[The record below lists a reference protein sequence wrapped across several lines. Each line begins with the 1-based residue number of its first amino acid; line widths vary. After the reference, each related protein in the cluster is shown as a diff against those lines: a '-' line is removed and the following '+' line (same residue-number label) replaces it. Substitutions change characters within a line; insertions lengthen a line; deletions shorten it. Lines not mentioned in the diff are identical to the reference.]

1 MNLERIKKPVK
12 SGVARVPVVM
22 QMEAVECGAACLA
35 MILGYY
41 GRWISLEQ
49 ARDDC
54 GISRDGSSARDILR
68 AGRSYG
74 LEVNGFRQNTE
85 SFLKDSEFPCIAHW
99 ENNHF
104 IVVTGIKNKKVYIND
119 PSAGAVV
126 MPVSEFDKGYSGVC
140 LYFKPTEAFS
150 PGGKRGSVWGYVV
163 KTLKGGIGAI
173 LFSIVI
179 TAVMSVSGIANTW
192 FSKFFLDGL
201 LSGKEA
207 DKFPSFMAALLGVI
221 AVQVIFSGM
230 RDIYMLK
237 IEGRLSV
244 FGNASYIWKVLRLPM
259 KFFSQRGAGDIQQRQ
274 SLNANVAKDLTFK
287 VAPVFL
293 NFCMLIFYLVVML
306 RFSVTLTIVGLV
318 GMAVNAF
325 VGKISSKRNVN
336 ITQVLMRDEGLLDS
350 ATVSGVNMIETLKS
364 SGSENGFFQL
374 WSSYHDSVNDLRL
387 RVASLD
393 AYFTALM
400 NMVTELVNY
409 TVIFIGAFLIFKGH
423 FTEGTLFA
431 FRGYLDSFMT
441 PVDMLIGIGQDL
453 QEMRARIDRIKDVME
468 YPTDAVCSNMEEI
481 DMDGLQVS
489 NSEESGISDYKKL
502 TGSISIK
509 NVSFGYSKF
518 AKPLINDFS
527 LELKPGSSV
536 AFVGPSG
543 CGKSTMANLISGL
556 YQPWQGE
563 ILFDG
568 KHIDEIDQSVFR
580 SSVTVVDQ
588 DITIFEDTIANN
600 IKMWDSTVE
609 DFEMIMAAR
618 DASIHDD
625 IMKREGGYENI
636 LLENG
641 RNMSGGQKQRLE
653 IARVLASDPTVV
665 IMDEATSA
673 LDARTEFNVMR
684 SIRNR
689 GITTVIIAHRLST
702 IRDCDEIIVLDQGEV
717 VQRGT
722 HEELMREGGLYSL
735 LVSSE

>member
-1 MNLERIKKPVK
+1 MNWEQIKKPVK
-12 SGVARVPVVM
+12 SGIAKVPMVM

-74 LEVNGFRQNTE
+74 LEVKGFRQNTE
-85 SFLKDSEFPCIAHW
+85 SFLKDSEFPCVAHW

-104 IVVTGIKNKKVYIND
+104 IVVTGIKNNKVYIND

-126 MPVSEFDKGYSGVC
+126 RSIAEFNEGYSGVC
-140 LYFKPTEAFS
+140 LYFTPTEKFT
-150 PGGKRGSVWGYVV
+150 PGGKRGSVWGYVI
-163 KTLKGGIGAI
+163 KTLKGGVSTII
-173 LFSIVI
+173 FSIII
-179 TAVMSVSGIANTW
+179 TAVMSFSGIANTW

-201 LSGKEA
+201 LSGKKA
-207 DKFPSFMAALLGVI
+207 DQFPSFMTALLCVI

-259 KFFSQRGAGDIQQRQ
+259 KFFSQRSAGDIQQRQ
-274 SLNANVAKDLTFK
+274 SLNANVARELTFK
-287 VAPVFL
+287 IAPVFL

-306 RFSVTLTIVGLV
+306 RFSVMLTMVGLT
-318 GMAVNAF
+318 GMLINTLI
-325 VGKISSKRNVN
+325 GNMSSKRNVN
-336 ITQVLMRDEGLLDS
+336 LTQVLMRDEGLLDS

-374 WSSYHDSVNDLRL
+374 WASYHDSVNDLKL
-387 RVASLD
+387 RVSSVD
-393 AYFTALM
+393 ARFTAFM
-400 NMVTELVNY
+400 SMVTELVNY
-409 TVIFIGAFLIFKGH
+409 TVIFIGAFLIYKGH

-441 PVDMLIGIGQDL
+441 PVDMLISAGQDL
-453 QEMRARIDRIKDVME
+453 QEMRTRIDRIKDVME
-468 YPTDAVCSNMEEI
+468 YPTDKACANMEDI
-481 DMDGLQVS
+481 STDGLLIDAKEKVN
-489 NSEESGISDYKKL
+489 NSDFSKL
-502 TGSISIK
+502 KGTLSIK
-509 NVSFGYSKF
+509 NVTFGYSKF
-518 AKPLINDFS
+518 SKPLINDFS
-527 LELKPGSSV
+527 LELKTGSSV

-543 CGKSTMANLISGL
+543 CGKSTLANLISGL
-556 YQPWQGE
+556 YQPWSGE

-600 IKMWDSTVE
+600 IKMWDNTIE
-609 DFEMIMAAR
+609 DFEMILAAK
-618 DASIHDD
+618 DASIHED

-636 LLENG
+636 LIENG
-641 RNMSGGQKQRLE
+641 RNMSGGQRQRLE
-653 IARVLASDPTVV
+653 IARVLASNPIIVV
-665 IMDEATSA
+665 LDEATSA
-673 LDARTEFNVMR
+673 LDARTEYNVMK
-684 SIRNR
+684 SIRDR

-702 IRDCDEIIVLDQGEV
+702 IRDCDEIIVLDQGKV
-717 VQRGT
+717 MQRGT
-722 HEELMREGGLYSL
+722 HEQLMKEGGLYKL

>member
-1 MNLERIKKPVK
+1 MNLEQIKKPVK
-12 SGVARVPVVM
+12 SGIAKVPMVM

-74 LEVNGFRQNTE
+74 LEVKGFRQNTE
-85 SFLKDSEFPCIAHW
+85 SFLKDSEFPCVAHW

-104 IVVTGIKNKKVYIND
+104 IVVTGIKNNKVYIND

-126 MPVSEFDKGYSGVC
+126 RSIAEFNEGYSGVC
-140 LYFKPTEAFS
+140 LYFTPTENFT
-150 PGGKRGSVWGYVV
+150 PGGKRGSVWEYVI
-163 KTLKGGIGAI
+163 KTLKGGVGTII
-173 LFSIVI
+173 FSIII
-179 TAVMSVSGIANTW
+179 TAVMSFSGIANTW

-201 LSGKEA
+201 LSGKKA
-207 DKFPSFMAALLGVI
+207 DQFPSFMTALLCVI
-221 AVQVIFSGM
+221 AVQVIFSGI

-259 KFFSQRGAGDIQQRQ
+259 KFFSQRSAGDIQQRQ
-274 SLNANVAKDLTFK
+274 SLNANVARELTFK
-287 VAPVFL
+287 IAPVFL

-306 RFSVTLTIVGLV
+306 RFSVMLTMVGLI
-318 GMAVNAF
+318 GMLINTLI
-325 VGKISSKRNVN
+325 GNMSSKRNVN
-336 ITQVLMRDEGLLDS
+336 LTQVLMRDEGLLDS

-374 WSSYHDSVNDLRL
+374 WASYHDSVNDLKL
-387 RVASLD
+387 RVSSVDAS
-393 AYFTALM
+393 FTAFM
-400 NMVTELVNY
+400 GMVTELVNY
-409 TVIFIGAFLIFKGH
+409 TVIFIGAFLIYKGH

-431 FRGYLDSFMT
+431 FRGYLDSFIT
-441 PVDMLIGIGQDL
+441 PVDMLISAGQDL
-453 QEMRARIDRIKDVME
+453 QEMRTRIDRIKDVME
-468 YPTDAVCSNMEEI
+468 YPTDKACVNMEDI
-481 DMDGLQVS
+481 STDGLLIDS
-489 NSEESGISDYKKL
+489 KDKKDKSDYSKL
-502 TGSISIK
+502 KGTLSIK
-509 NVSFGYSKF
+509 NVTFGYSKF

-527 LELKPGSSV
+527 LELKTGSSV

-543 CGKSTMANLISGL
+543 CGKSTLANLISGL
-556 YQPWQGE
+556 YQPWSGE

-600 IKMWDSTVE
+600 IKMWDNTIE
-609 DFEMIMAAR
+609 DFEMILAAK
-618 DASIHDD
+618 DASIHED

-636 LLENG
+636 LIENG
-641 RNMSGGQKQRLE
+641 RNMSGGQRQRLE
-653 IARVLASDPTVV
+653 IARVLASDPIIVV
-665 IMDEATSA
+665 LDEATSA
-673 LDARTEFNVMR
+673 LDARTEYNVMK
-684 SIRNR
+684 SIRDR

-717 VQRGT
+717 MQRGT
-722 HEELMREGGLYSL
+722 HEQLMKEGGLYKL